1 MGTLEDIKNELR
13 EMQKDPRVDLI
24 QVFAVMLHQEQQ
36 RYADALTT
44 IDHYTETISRQSATL
59 LARNTSIL
67 GLEAEIARLRAENSA
82 LNRGAS
88 SRR

>member
-1 MGTLEDIKNELR
+1 MGTLEDIKNDLR
-13 EMQKDPRVDLI
+13 QMQRNPRVDLI

-44 IDHYTETISRQSATL
+44 IDHYTETISRLNATL

-67 GLEAEIARLRAENSA
+67 ELKAEIARLKR
-82 LNRGAS
+82 
-88 SRR
+88 

>member
-1 MGTLEDIKNELR
+1 MGTLEDIKNDLR
-13 EMQKDPRVDLI
+13 EMQRNPKVDLI

-44 IDHYTETISRQSATL
+44 IDHYTETISRLNATL

-67 GLEAEIARLRAENSA
+67 ELKAEIARLKR
-82 LNRGAS
+82 
-88 SRR
+88 